1 MRTSILALLFSL
13 VACSTANK
21 TLSPTSGAEPEHQCT
36 AFGHGPYNMNRDQ
49 CMDLAKHQART
60 NCGLSGQIAKVEYMG
75 KEWDGRIM
83 IDFKGS
89 CTAEPGKANE
99 DCKVKSCN

>member
-1 MRTSILALLFSL
+1 MNVIKIVVSKLRDVETMLLNITTQVF
-13 VACSTANK
+13 
-21 TLSPTSGAEPEHQCT
+21 
-36 AFGHGPYNMNRDQ
+36 
-49 CMDLAKHQART
+49 MDLAKHQART